1 LSNKLTST
9 SVLKSTTFDARVN
22 KLISTATLRPIVPD
36 IRYSYIE
43 KLKVPYRNTFV
54 FETPLSNKLT
64 ANAVLKADRSTIR
77 LSSFKVSA
85 IPLKDLS
92 YNIKTSYL
100 SKPVTTLKQ
109 GATVFNYYN
118 IDNTFYQS
126 NVITNVAPTNA
137 REVLFYSIMAPGY
150 RTNNSIQQGKVFSP
164 VESKITT
171 NRLEVFDNVRF
182 SSAPFYNVTSQSAGI
197 RANTV
202 LDYIY
207 DLDIITVN
215 TTPTNVL
222 QISFDNTERQFTL
235 PYPIGSYIGLTVTNH
250 SDYFAQVLDS
260 TFNTVTIALP
270 EDWEAHDW
278 IPLVIGSASPSVFP
292 KVQVKPNGRPT
303 TAREI
308 LFYSEMAAGFLQSR
322 TIQDGELFGGPQ
334 DSTIRRITYLER
346 DAWRVTEIRNSSL
359 YSLASL
365 IKAGAVVK
373 GTERKGTLPGKILP
387 RTNIKAM
394 PFRNPFGQVER
405 VRWGINPNYGT
416 RFSEVIRLESF
427 GGIIRFKT
435 GIFNKMHDVSV
446 KKKEPIQFWN

>member
-1 LSNKLTST
+1 
-9 SVLKSTTFDARVN
+9 
-22 KLISTATLRPIVPD
+22 
-36 IRYSYIE
+36 
-43 KLKVPYRNTFV
+43 
-54 FETPLSNKLT
+54 
-64 ANAVLKADRSTIR
+64 
-77 LSSFKVSA
+77 
-85 IPLKDLS
+85 
-92 YNIKTSYL
+92 
-100 SKPVTTLKQ
+100 
-109 GATVFNYYN
+109 
-118 IDNTFYQS
+118 
-126 NVITNVAPTNA
+126 
-137 REVLFYSIMAPGY
+137 MAPGY

-394 PFRNPFGQVER
+394 PFQNPFGQVER
-405 VRWGINPNYGT
+405 VRWGIKPNYGT